1 MPLYETREAGLFEDE
16 SHRKKEVEALRWCE
30 SRFRC
35 EAHGYNDETSP
46 LDFWLSRKDEGVVAF
61 GDVKSRTCSFGAYPT
76 LRMSARKIV
85 NMRIHAMHHEKPV
98 LLVVPFGCGE
108 TRWVDVRDLTL
119 PMDVSVWVRKLYRTG
134 NDAEPA
140 FEIELSDL
148 RK

>member
-1 MPLYETREAGLFEDE
+1 MQVKEMGLFEDE
-16 SHRKKEVEALRWCE
+16 THREKEVKALRWCE
-30 SRFRC
+30 SRFQC

-46 LDFWLSRKDEGVVAF
+46 LDFWLSRDGEVVAF
-61 GDVKSRTCSFGAYPT
+61 GDVKSRTCPFGAYPT

-85 NMRIHAMHHEKPV
+85 NMSIHAMHHDRPV

-108 TRWVDVRDLTL
+108 TRWLDVRDLAL
-119 PMDVSVWVRKLYRTG
+119 PMDVSIWVRRLYRAG